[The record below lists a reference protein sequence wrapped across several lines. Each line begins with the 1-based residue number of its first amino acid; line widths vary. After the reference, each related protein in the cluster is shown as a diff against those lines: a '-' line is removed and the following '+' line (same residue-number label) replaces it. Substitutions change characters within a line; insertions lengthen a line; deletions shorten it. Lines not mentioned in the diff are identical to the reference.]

1 MALQNFDYLK
11 SDEEP
16 DDPGSRIG
24 HELNGLVYGAC
35 GNLTDEQIL
44 RLVAIEIC
52 RELGLPL
59 APCDSADP
67 AFSDVN
73 EAVKPGDATLTV
85 EQAAALMVG
94 MWICKDRYASEL
106 EERNRHDL
114 GMFRWEDATEAKKRR
129 AGIAR
134 ELRKYFRIV
143 RDEPSE

>member
-1 MALQNFDYLK
+1 MPLQEFDYLK
-11 SDEEP
+11 PDEEP

-24 HELNGLVYGAC
+24 HELNTIVYG
-35 GNLTDEQIL
+35 GQGPLTDEQIL
-44 RLVAIEIC
+44 RLVAILIC

-59 APCDSADP
+59 VPCDPADP
-67 AFSDVN
+67 ALSDVL

-114 GMFRWEDATEAKKRR
+114 HRAVPERAVATVRMLQR
-129 AGIAR
+129 
-134 ELRKYFRIV
+134 LRIV
-143 RDEPSE
+143 RDGSE